1 MRREV
6 IPTSDRCALT
16 WPFMDDL
23 AAWLT
28 LLRAPGLHAGTLA
41 PLLQHFPNA
50 TALVSASPATLR
62 AAGVRASLIDW
73 LCSSPRQPVES
84 AVAADLRWLER
95 DSHHFVAWGSP
106 AYPQLLARIADA
118 PVGLYVRGSP
128 DVLAQPQLAIVGSR
142 NPTPSGRETAQS
154 FAANLVQRGLT
165 ITSGLAIGIDTA
177 SHRGALDVPLEG
189 PHNLV
194 TIAVCG
200 TGLDVDYPRANAALA
215 REIAMH
221 GALVSEF
228 PLGTPAYKDNF
239 PRRNRIISGMSLGT
253 LVVEAA
259 LRSGSLIT
267 ARLAAEQGREVFAIP
282 SSIHNPLARGCH
294 ELIRQGA
301 KLVETPNDI
310 FEDIFTEMHALA
322 GAPLL
327 ARELAGR
334 RREAPEA
341 AANPLWPLD
350 KEYEILLDAL
360 GFEPTGVDLAVVRTG
375 LRADEV
381 ASMLLILELAG
392 RVESYPGGLYVRA
405 RPKAV
410 K

>member
-1 MRREV
+1 
-6 IPTSDRCALT
+6 
-16 WPFMDDL
+16 MDEF

-28 LLRAPGLHAGTLA
+28 LARAPGIHAGTLA
-41 PLLQHFPNA
+41 PLLQHFPDA
-50 TALVSASPATLR
+50 AALLSASPASLR
-62 AAGVRASLIDW
+62 AAGADTSLINW
-73 LCSSPRQPVES
+73 LCATPGNGTQDV
-84 AVAADLRWLER
+84 VAGDLRWLEH
-95 DSHHFVAWGSP
+95 DNHHFVPWGSP
-106 AYPQLLARIADA
+106 SYPPLLANVADA
-118 PVGLYVRGSP
+118 PVGLHVIGNP
-128 DVLAQPQLAIVGSR
+128 TVLSLPQLAMVGSR
-142 NPTPSGRETAQS
+142 NPTPFGSETARS
-154 FAANLVQRGLT
+154 FAAHLARCGLV
-165 ITSGLAIGIDTA
+165 ITSGLAVGIDTA
-177 SHRGALDVPLEG
+177 SHRGALDAQLDAPIDSHG
-189 PHNLV
+189 A

-200 TGLDVDYPRANAALA
+200 TGLDVDYPRGNAALA
-215 REIAMH
+215 REIAVR

-228 PLGTPAYKDNF
+228 PRGTPALKHNF

-259 LRSGSLIT
+259 MRSGSLIT

-282 SSIHNPLARGCH
+282 GSIHNPLARGCH

-301 KLVETPNDI
+301 RLVETAHDI
-310 FEDIFTEMHALA
+310 FMELQPLA
-322 GAPLL
+322 GI
-327 ARELAGR
+327 
-334 RREAPEA
+334 A
-341 AANPLWPLD
+341 ASTQHRSENPGESAYPPWPLD

-381 ASMLLILELAG
+381 ASMLLILELEG